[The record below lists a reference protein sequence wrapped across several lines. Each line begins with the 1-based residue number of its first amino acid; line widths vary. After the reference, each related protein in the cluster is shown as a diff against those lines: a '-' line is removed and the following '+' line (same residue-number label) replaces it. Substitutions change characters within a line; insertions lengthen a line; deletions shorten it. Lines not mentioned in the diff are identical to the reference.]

1 MRTAGVLIR
10 NLDVV
15 FPVKI
20 TSSHRICLDPGVSLD
35 DFEKRQ
41 PLGSTGIRRPFC
53 QDRSLTTML
62 NLYCVLYIGI
72 AFNIPIF
79 LEDVSVAAQFDQI

>member
-1 MRTAGVLIR
+1 MGTADVLIR
-10 NLDVV
+10 NLDVA

-35 DFEKRQ
+35 DLEKRQ
-41 PLGSTGIRRPFC
+41 PPGSTGIRRPVC

-62 NLYCVLYIGI
+62 TLYCVLYIGI
-72 AFNIPIF
+72 AFNISIF
-79 LEDVSVAAQFDQI
+79 